1 MTADKSD
8 PWEPSESTSLELNE
22 ASLLE
27 AIKNIRSF
35 ASEDELRALKP
46 AKLIVTEQGIANT
59 RYRYATE
66 AWFRDAV
73 RERAARD
80 PEYRKVCE
88 YAGLIL
94 EPDEDKP

>member
-8 PWEPSESTSLELNE
+8 PSWDVGKSTILDLNE

-35 ASEDELRALKP
+35 TSEEELRSKP

-73 RERAARD
+73 RERAAVD

-94 EPDEDKP
+94 EPDEAKP